1 MQETTNMMQ
10 SSLDMPESSVD
21 NGMLD
26 REAILQ
32 KSTAQAE
39 NKLHRKRSQNRQFE
53 INIIMNDIIAGRR
66 QNLDDLGPVQIE
78 ELEWVLAMR
87 HKGIRNRI
95 NELRSEAAAEAS
107 SLPLAQAAAQPASQ
121 VGSVKPEILEDEDS
135 PHAFA

>member
-26 REAILQ
+26 REDILQ
-32 KSTAQAE
+32 KSIAQAE
-39 NKLHRKRSQNRQFE
+39 DKLHRKRSQNHQFE
-53 INIIMNDIIAGRR
+53 INIIMNDIIARRR

-87 HKGIRNRI
+87 HKGIHNRI
-95 NELRSEAAAEAS
+95 NELRSEAAEAS
-107 SLPLAQAAAQPASQ
+107 YLPLAQPATQPASQ